1 MKIDYKMILCY
12 LCFFC
17 IMTST
22 RSLLFSPR
30 PLARTPPVYNQ
41 KQESEMHRNKKSINN
56 VKLEQEKS
64 STLTRLKSVS
74 LDTAILPTHGLRVSP
89 LSFPPRFS
97 LFILVSAVLSSLV
110 VSPGE
115 KLMKNTKGIFLGKL
129 WPITDVLVPG
139 ITLLVRILFA
149 KVGLLIESAV
159 KKVTSIGVAEEKD
172 FVGGDDWSICTVSER
187 ESISS
192 KYVKY
197 RFELDNPS
205 SYVPLDIGQEI
216 TLCTVDSENRVFKEP
231 FFPVSSLDAQGY
243 FDIIARRDRESS
255 SSADKFTKALDTL
268 ALQDEIAFKT
278 GRNKLN
284 YIGNDDTITQIS
296 IVASSMGI
304 VPVIQIIRGIL
315 SDPESSVESVD
326 LLWINEDKGDFF
338 CNREIEK
345 LEYRY
350 FERLAINRVLE
361 TDLYGRDLSK
371 VSEVM
376 DQFSDYEPGKVA
388 IVSGPDFL
396 ISKARNLYY
405 EMEYPT
411 VNIMSINCA

>member
-1 MKIDYKMILCY
+1 MIIC
-12 LCFFC
+12 
-17 IMTST
+17 
-22 RSLLFSPR
+22 
-30 PLARTPPVYNQ
+30 
-41 KQESEMHRNKKSINN
+41 
-56 VKLEQEKS
+56 EQ
-64 STLTRLKSVS
+64 
-74 LDTAILPTHGLRVSP
+74 
-89 LSFPPRFS
+89 
-97 LFILVSAVLSSLV
+97 
-110 VSPGE
+110 
-115 KLMKNTKGIFLGKL
+115 
-129 WPITDVLVPG
+129 
-139 ITLLVRILFA
+139 
-149 KVGLLIESAV
+149 
-159 KKVTSIGVAEEKD
+159 
-172 FVGGDDWSICTVSER
+172 
-187 ESISS
+187 
-192 KYVKY
+192 
-197 RFELDNPS
+197 
-205 SYVPLDIGQEI
+205 I

>member
-56 VKLEQEKS
+56 VKLELEKPS
-64 STLTRLKSVS
+64 SLTRLKSVS
-74 LDTAILPTHGLRVSP
+74 LDTAILPTNGLRISP

-205 SYVPLDIGQEI
+205 SYVPLDIGQE
-216 TLCTVDSENRVFKEP
+216 V
-231 FFPVSSLDAQGY
+231 
-243 FDIIARRDRESS
+243 
-255 SSADKFTKALDTL
+255 
-268 ALQDEIAFKT
+268 
-278 GRNKLN
+278 
-284 YIGNDDTITQIS
+284 
-296 IVASSMGI
+296 
-304 VPVIQIIRGIL
+304 
-315 SDPESSVESVD
+315 
-326 LLWINEDKGDFF
+326 
-338 CNREIEK
+338 
-345 LEYRY
+345 
-350 FERLAINRVLE
+350 
-361 TDLYGRDLSK
+361 
-371 VSEVM
+371 
-376 DQFSDYEPGKVA
+376 
-388 IVSGPDFL
+388 
-396 ISKARNLYY
+396 
-405 EMEYPT
+405 
-411 VNIMSINCA
+411 